1 MMLKL
6 DALVRREGKAHLEGH
21 ERRIVRQKAFAP
33 GQQAHV
39 IQQSCGGDRK
49 MGTMGEKQTKQNKN
63 QEPASQFESTT
74 QEPDRTRH
82 ARGHEQCGSDIGK
95 VTGHVGPQAF
105 AATHNEG
112 SVSAVQLLA
121 CSA

>member
-1 MMLKL
+1 MLKL

-49 MGTMGEKQTKQNKN
+49 MGTMGEKQNKQKKIRSRHHNVNRRHKN
-63 QEPASQFESTT
+63 QTV
-74 QEPDRTRH
+74 RGTREDMSNVGATL
-82 ARGHEQCGSDIGK
+82 ARSRAMWGHK
-95 VTGHVGPQAF
+95 LLRPPN
-105 AATHNEG
+105 NEG